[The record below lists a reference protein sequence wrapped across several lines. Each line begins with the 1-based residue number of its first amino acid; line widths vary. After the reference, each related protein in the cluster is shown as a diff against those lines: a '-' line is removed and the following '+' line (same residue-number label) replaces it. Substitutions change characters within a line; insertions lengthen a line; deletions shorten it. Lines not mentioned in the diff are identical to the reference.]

1 MSTYEKNWE
10 GEFRTNQTTFSPM
23 HGTENSQSNN
33 NEFVGSDLGDVTWQT
48 ECKVGFSGVATR
60 DNSSGGFTFNM
71 YNGPEKEPLYR

>member
-1 MSTYEKNWE
+1 
-10 GEFRTNQTTFSPM
+10 M

-33 NEFVGSDLGDVTWQT
+33 NEFVTSDLGDVTWQT

-60 DNSSGGFTFNM
+60 DNSSGFTFNV